1 MSASDESPQA
11 GVTQQVLD
19 RYRGTVSG
27 PVSPSRWLM
36 TRTMT
41 HVSTAVTTSAVTMC
55 HQCQCQSQ
63 CQCAPT
69 WDLML
74 IMSAWCSAAHAQS
87 LTISGVQIWTVAGES
102 EVITAWP
109 RLSSSPS
116 PGHSGHLGPVQL
128 ARRHTECL
136 LSDRLETH
144 NMDTCNVWTLEATTN
159 LREVPQCLEKDPKRQ
174 GPHLFV
180 ERIKNL

>member
-27 PVSPSRWLM
+27 PVSPYRWLM

-55 HQCQCQSQ
+55 HQCQCQ
-63 CQCAPT
+63 CAPS

-74 IMSAWCSAAHAQS
+74 IMSAWCSARTHN
-87 LTISGVQIWTVAGES
+87 
-102 EVITAWP
+102 
-109 RLSSSPS
+109 LSQFRVSKYGRWLGRVKSSP
-116 PGHSGHLGPVQL
+116 PGRGYLHLLPPATADTWAQCSWHGDTEMGNCVVSCQTDSRLTTWTRAMCGH
-128 ARRHTECL
+128 
-136 LSDRLETH
+136 
-144 NMDTCNVWTLEATTN
+144 
-159 LREVPQCLEKDPKRQ
+159 
-174 GPHLFV
+174 
-180 ERIKNL
+180 

>member
-27 PVSPSRWLM
+27 PVSPYRWLM

-63 CQCAPT
+63 CQCAPS

-128 ARRHTECL
+128 ARRHGVSPVRQTRDSQHGHVQCV
-136 LSDRLETH
+136 
-144 NMDTCNVWTLEATTN
+144 DTRGGNEPSRSST
-159 LREVPQCLEKDPKRQ
+159 VPGKCP
-174 GPHLFV
+174 
-180 ERIKNL
+180 

>member
-19 RYRGTVSG
+19 TYRGTVSG
-27 PVSPSRWLM
+27 PVSPYRWSL
-36 TRTMT
+36 MT
-41 HVSTAVTTSAVTMC
+41 HVSTAVSTSAVPMC
-55 HQCQCQSQ
+55 HHHQHQCQCGPS
-63 CQCAPT
+63 

-102 EVITAWP
+102 EVIAWP

-116 PGHSGHLGPVQL
+116 PATADTWARCSWHGGTRRRGAVLSLVSCETDSRLTTWTRAMCGH
-128 ARRHTECL
+128 
-136 LSDRLETH
+136 
-144 NMDTCNVWTLEATTN
+144 
-159 LREVPQCLEKDPKRQ
+159 
-174 GPHLFV
+174 
-180 ERIKNL
+180 

>member
-27 PVSPSRWLM
+27 PVSPYRWLM

-63 CQCAPT
+63 CAPT

-74 IMSAWCSAAHAQS
+74 IMSAWCSARTHN
-87 LTISGVQIWTVAGES
+87 
-102 EVITAWP
+102 
-109 RLSSSPS
+109 LSQFRVSKYGRWLGRVKSSP
-116 PGHSGHLGPVQL
+116 PGRGYLHLLPPATADTWAQCSWHGD
-128 ARRHTECL
+128 TECL

>member
-27 PVSPSRWLM
+27 PVSPYRWLM

-55 HQCQCQSQ
+55 HQRQCS
-63 CQCAPT
+63 PS

-128 ARRHTECL
+128 ARRHGAGELCCL

-144 NMDTCNVWTLEATTN
+144 NMDTCNVWTLEVTTN
-159 LREVPQCLEKDPKRQ
+159 LREVPQSPYKTRAPSLC
-174 GPHLFV
+174 
-180 ERIKNL
+180 